1 MPEIFYELPPVSA
14 APSLA
19 ELPRSVRGAPI
30 KVIGLAALVAGRLAY
45 ASAPDPEDWQ
55 RWLNKAVRHW
65 LWHEAHRRRRRH
77 FPSGY
82 TDSGHPPIH

>member
-14 APSLA
+14 APSLG
-19 ELPRSVRGAPI
+19 ELGRSVRGATIKPI
-30 KVIGLAALVAGRLAY
+30 SLAALAAGLLAY
-45 ASAPDPEDWQ
+45 SAAPDPEDWQ

-77 FPSGY
+77 FPNGY